1 MDAKTFNFCE
11 QLARYVLPPDT
22 SVPVIKEIIM
32 KRAVGMLEPMMA
44 SLLTL
49 DWEITSQS
57 IRKFERELEVLKGKL
72 SGDPHS
78 KRLIELSLPICNYL
92 RVRKGAASP
101 ASMQF
106 LKEATRTL
114 HFFWQK
120 RKLAVSERKKA
131 LKKLVD
137 KYDKLIADV
146 QRVNAALAQATRAK
160 PAKATAPRV
169 AKAAPKAK
177 PKKKTP
183 AKKVAVRKVPKP
195 SPTALVLKAIKS
207 HRKGIDIATLKKTTG
222 LADSSI
228 RSILYRASKEGKIKR
243 IGRGVYVSA

>member
-1 MDAKTFNFCE
+1 
-11 QLARYVLPPDT
+11 
-22 SVPVIKEIIM
+22 M

-57 IRKFERELEVLKGKL
+57 IRKFEKELEALKETLGRD
-72 SGDPHS
+72 SHS

-92 RVRKGAASP
+92 RIRKGAASP

-114 HFFWQK
+114 HLFWQK

-131 LKKLVD
+131 LKKLID
-137 KYDKLIADV
+137 KYDNLIADA
-146 QRVNAALAQATRAK
+146 QQINAALAQATREK
-160 PAKATAPRV
+160 PKKATAPRV

-177 PKKKTP
+177 PKKKAP
-183 AKKVAVRKVPKP
+183 AKKVAVGKAPKA
-195 SPTALVLKAIKS
+195 SPTAQVLKAIKS
-207 HRKGIDIATLKKTTG
+207 HSKGIDVATLKKTTG
-222 LADSSI
+222 LSGSSI
-228 RSILYRASKEGKIKR
+228 SSILYRASKEGKIRR
-243 IGRGVYVSA
+243 IRRGVYVSA

>member
-1 MDAKTFNFCE
+1 MN
-11 QLARYVLPPDT
+11 R
-22 SVPVIKEIIM
+22 
-32 KRAVGMLEPMMA
+32 VGMLEPMMA

-57 IRKFERELEVLKGKL
+57 IRKFEKELEALKETLG
-72 SGDPHS
+72 GDPYS

-114 HFFWQK
+114 HHFWQK

-131 LKKLVD
+131 LKKLID
-137 KYDKLIADV
+137 QYDNLIADV
-146 QRVNAALAQATRAK
+146 QRVNAALAKATRAK
-160 PAKATAPRV
+160 PT
-169 AKAAPKAK
+169 KAAPKAK
-177 PKKKTP
+177 RKKKAP
-183 AKKVAVRKVPKP
+183 AKKIAVRKARKP
-195 SPTALVLKAIKS
+195 SATAQVLKVIKS
-207 HRKGIDIATLKKTTG
+207 YRKGVDVATLKKTTG
-222 LADSSI
+222 LADGTI

-243 IGRGVYVSA
+243 IRRGVYASA

>member
-1 MDAKTFNFCE
+1 
-11 QLARYVLPPDT
+11 
-22 SVPVIKEIIM
+22 M

-57 IRKFERELEVLKGKL
+57 IRKFEKELEALKEKL
-72 SGDPHS
+72 GRDPHS

-106 LKEATRTL
+106 LKESMRTL
-114 HFFWQK
+114 HLFWQK

-131 LKKLVD
+131 LKKLID

-146 QRVNAALAQATRAK
+146 QRVTAALAQSTGAK

-177 PKKKTP
+177 PKKKAP
-183 AKKVAVRKVPKP
+183 AKKVAVRKARKP
-195 SPTALVLKAIKS
+195 APIAQVLKAIKS
-207 HRKGIDIATLKKTTG
+207 HSKGIDIATLKKTTG
-222 LADSSI
+222 LSGSSI
-228 RSILYRASKEGKIKR
+228 SSILFRASKKGKIKR
-243 IGRGVYVSA
+243 IRRGVYVSA

>member
-1 MDAKTFNFCE
+1 
-11 QLARYVLPPDT
+11 
-22 SVPVIKEIIM
+22 M

-57 IRKFERELEVLKGKL
+57 IRKFEQELEALKEKL
-72 SGDPHS
+72 GRDPHS
-78 KRLIELSLPICNYL
+78 KRLIELSLPVCNYL

-114 HFFWQK
+114 HLFWQK
-120 RKLAVSERKKA
+120 QKLAVSERKKA
-131 LKKLVD
+131 LKKLID
-137 KYDKLIADV
+137 KYDNLIAEV
-146 QRVNAALAQATRAK
+146 QRVNAALAQATRTK
-160 PAKATAPRV
+160 P

-177 PKKKTP
+177 PKKKAP
-183 AKKVAVRKVPKP
+183 AKKVAVRKARKP
-195 SPTALVLKAIKS
+195 SATAQVLKVIKS
-207 HRKGIDIATLKKTTG
+207 HKKGINIATLKKTTG
-222 LADSSI
+222 LPDSSI

-243 IGRGVYVSA
+243 IGRGVYISA